1 MITLHDIFG
10 QDHAIETIVRA
21 YQADR
26 LPHGLIFAGLVG
38 VGKATAAR
46 GLATLFLCEKPKK
59 TVPCGKCPSCTLLES
74 GEHPDFR
81 VIYRELIRY
90 HDKSGTSKGT
100 SLSIHVIR
108 PELVE
113 RAARTAMM
121 GRGKVFVVEEAEYMQ
136 TPAQSALLK
145 TLEEPIGRTL
155 IILLTDQPHA
165 LLATIRSR
173 CQIVRFAA
181 LDRKLVLRELEKRK
195 IDRSD
200 AAEAAQLA
208 EGSLGIALKWIE
220 DGVVA
225 ASRDLLQQI
234 DGLLAGRAPADL
246 ADWFKKAADAYAEK
260 QLLRDKLASK
270 DQATRE
276 GLSLYLKLAALRF
289 RQQLTQ
295 TTDPDALE
303 RACAAID
310 AIVRAEQYLDS
321 NVNVALTFQQLATA
335 LS

>member
-1 MITLHDIFG
+1 
-10 QDHAIETIVRA
+10 
-21 YQADR
+21 
-26 LPHGLIFAGLVG
+26 
-38 VGKATAAR
+38 
-46 GLATLFLCEKPKK
+46 GLATLFLCENPEK
-59 TVPCGKCPSCTLLES
+59 TVPCGKCPSCVLMSTADSETIA
-74 GEHPDFR
+74 HPDYHR
-81 VIYRELIRY
+81 VYRQLIRLGK
-90 HDKSGTSKGT
+90 DKSKAID
-100 SLSIHVIR
+100 LPVAVIR
-108 PELVE
+108 DYLVE
-113 RAARTAMM
+113 PASRKPAMN
-121 GRGKVFVVEEAEYMQ
+121 RGKVFIVEEAELMNPQ
-136 TPAQSALLK
+136 AQNALLK
-145 TLEEPIGRTL
+145 TLEEPAGRAL

-181 LDRKLVLRELEKRK
+181 LDGKLVLRELEKRK
-195 IDRSD
+195 IDRAD

-208 EGSLGIALKWIE
+208 EGSLGVALKWIE

-225 ASRDLLQQI
+225 ASRDLLTQI
-234 DGLLAGRAPADL
+234 DDLLASRAPADL

-260 QLLRDKLASK
+260 QIVRDKLASK

-295 TTDPDALE
+295 GSDPDELE

-335 LS
+335 LSREFVRAS